1 MSKITNDGLTRS
13 PYGESGRQMAKKIG
27 AEDRLYSPDGR
38 RGWRRGLTL
47 FSLSSLSLH
56 SCSASLLYTII
67 PFIQYQYS
75 YSYWVNVDLLS
86 VSDTPVSGVLCD

>member
-1 MSKITNDGLTRS
+1 MARVGVKWLRRS
-13 PYGESGRQMAKKIG
+13 AQKTDCIVQMAGGVGGVERNK
-27 AEDRLYSPDGR
+27 R
-38 RGWRRGLTL
+38 LTL
-47 FSLSSLSLH
+47 FSLLSLSVH

-67 PFIQYQYS
+67 PFIQCKYS